1 MSSPADN
8 IREFLSPINLMELSN
23 DEGFVATQ
31 MGKNLSAYEKEFPEM
46 ERADLIILGMGEAR
60 GAGLLDAGN
69 RSADAVR
76 REFYPL
82 FQWHSNLK
90 IVDIGNIFVGKTL
103 KDSYAALRMVL
114 SELQTLNAKT
124 LILGGSHDLTLPQ
137 CESFACA
144 EQQFELTCVDAK
156 INLDADAPA
165 PAEKFLL
172 DLFMREP
179 NYLRHYNHIG
189 FQSYFVHPKMLETID
204 KLRFD
209 CFRVGKI
216 KDCLEAV
223 EPPIRASDIFS
234 FDISA
239 VQNSH
244 APANLLTPNGFSGE
258 EACALFRY
266 AGMSEKLRSI
276 GIYGY
281 FSHLDKQN
289 MTAKQ
294 ISHLMWYLLEGIY
307 QGKYE
312 SSLNDRQNFNEF
324 HLAFADMKTVFLQS
338 KKTNRWWMQLP
349 DKEFIPCSYSD
360 YVLAT
365 HNEIPERW
373 LRAIER
379 R

>member
-1 MSSPADN
+1 
-8 IREFLSPINLMELSN
+8 MELSN
-23 DEGFVATQ
+23 DEGFGVSQ
-31 MGKNLSAYEKEFPEM
+31 VGKNLSAYENNFPDI

-60 GAGLLDAGN
+60 GSNLLDTGN

-76 REFYPL
+76 KELYQL
-82 FQWHSNLK
+82 FQWHYNLE
-90 IVDIGNIFVGKTL
+90 IADIGNIILGKTL
-103 KDSYAALRMVL
+103 KDSYAVLRIVL
-114 SELQTLNAKT
+114 SELQTLKAKV
-124 LILGGSHDLTLPQ
+124 LILGGSHDLTLSQ
-137 CESFACA
+137 CEAFARA
-144 EQQFELTCVDAK
+144 EQIFELTCVDAK
-156 INLDADAPA
+156 INMDMDAVA

-172 DLFMREP
+172 DLFMCEP
-179 NYLRHYNHIG
+179 NFLRHYNHIG

-216 KDCLEAV
+216 KENLEKV
-223 EPPIRASDIFS
+223 EPPIRASNIFS

-239 VQNSH
+239 IQNSH
-244 APANLLTPNGFSGE
+244 APANMLTPNGFTGE
-258 EACALFRY
+258 EACTLFRY
-266 AGMSEKLRSI
+266 AGMSETLRSI

-294 ISHLMWYLLEGIY
+294 ISHLIWYLLDGIY

-312 SSLNDRQNFNEF
+312 SSLNDKLNYNEF

-338 KKTNRWWMQLP
+338 KRTNRWWMQLP
-349 DKEFIPCSYSD
+349 NKEFIPCSYSD
-360 YVLAT
+360 YILAT

>member
-8 IREFLSPINLMELSN
+8 IMEFLSPINLMELSN
-23 DEGFVATQ
+23 DEGFERTQ
-31 MGKNLSAYEKEFPEM
+31 MGKNVSAYEKEFPDIEH
-46 ERADLIILGMGEAR
+46 ADLIILGMGEGR
-60 GAGLLDAGN
+60 GASLFDMSN
-69 RSADAVR
+69 RAADAVR
-76 REFYPL
+76 REFYQL
-82 FQWHSNLK
+82 FQWHYDLK
-90 IVDIGNIFVGKTL
+90 IADIGNIMLGKTL
-103 KDSYAALRMVL
+103 KDSYAALKIVL
-114 SELQTLNAKT
+114 SELQALRGKV
-124 LILGGSHDLTLPQ
+124 LIIGGSHDLTLAQ
-137 CESFACA
+137 CEVFARK
-144 EQQFELTCVDAK
+144 EQLFELTCVDAK
-156 INLDADAPA
+156 INLDMDAVV

-179 NYLRHYNHIG
+179 NYLQHYNHIG

-216 KDCLEAV
+216 KDCLERV
-223 EPPIRASDIFS
+223 EPPIRSCDIFS

-244 APANLLTPNGFSGE
+244 APANLLTPNGFTGE
-258 EACALFRY
+258 EACTLFRY

-281 FSHLDKQN
+281 FAHLDKQN

-294 ISHLMWYLLEGIY
+294 ISHLIWYLLDGIY
-307 QGKYE
+307 QGKFE
-312 SSLNDRQNFNEF
+312 SSLDDRQHFNEY

-349 DKEFIPCSYSD
+349 DDEFIPCSYSD
-360 YVLAT
+360 YILAT
-365 HNEIPERW
+365 RNEIPERW